1 MKTKFNYFFFAALL
15 TFNINLI
22 AQVEP
27 EASSSLDSGTIE
39 EQFEYLKS
47 VSSNYQEYKVI
58 RRSQLDKIQSNI
70 LDSIGA
76 YQSNI
81 QELRQTLDENN
92 NEIQSLNEKLSATAA
107 DYEQAVAE
115 RDSFTLFGMLL
126 HKNYYN
132 NLVWGIII
140 LLLLVLLVS
149 FFRFKRSHKITAE
162 TQQTLEDLR
171 EEFEQHRRNTLE
183 RERKLNRQL
192 VDALNNKDS

>member
-1 MKTKFNYFFFAALL
+1 MKIAYFLFATLLGFNL
-15 TFNINLI
+15 NLS
-22 AQVEP
+22 AQVE
-27 EASSSLDSGTIE
+27 STGTSSLDSGTIS
-39 EQFEYLKS
+39 EQFEYLKD

-70 LDSIGA
+70 LDSISS

-81 QELRQTLDENN
+81 LELKQTLDENSN
-92 NEIQSLNEKLSATAA
+92 QIKALNEELSATVA

-115 RDSFTLFGMLL
+115 KDSFTLFGMLL

-140 LLLLVLLVS
+140 LLLILLVIS
-149 FFRFKRSHKITAE
+149 FFRFKRGHRITAE
-162 TQQTLEDLR
+162 TRQTLEDLR

>member
-1 MKTKFNYFFFAALL
+1 MTMKIAYFLFATLLGFNL
-15 TFNINLI
+15 NLS
-22 AQVEP
+22 AQVE
-27 EASSSLDSGTIE
+27 STGTSSLDSGTIS
-39 EQFEYLKS
+39 EQFEYLKD

-70 LDSIGA
+70 LDSISS

-81 QELRQTLDENN
+81 QELKQTLDENN
-92 NEIQSLNEKLSATAA
+92 NQIKALNEELSATVA

-115 RDSFTLFGMLL
+115 KDSFTLFGMLL

-140 LLLLVLLVS
+140 LLLIVLVIS
-149 FFRFKRSHKITAE
+149 FFRFKRGHRITAE
-162 TQQTLEDLR
+162 TRQTLEDLR